1 MKQEGRGIG
10 LHNKL
15 KAYELQD
22 GGVDTVEANEL
33 LGFPP
38 DLRHYGVGA
47 QILADI
53 GLKKIKLMTNNP
65 KKVVGL
71 EGYGMEIVG
80 TIPLNVE
87 PNPINEAY
95 LKTKKDKLGHKIENV

>member
-1 MKQEGRGIG
+1 M
-10 LHNKL
+10 

-53 GLKKIKLMTNNP
+53 GLKKIA
-65 KKVVGL
+65 
-71 EGYGMEIVG
+71 
-80 TIPLNVE
+80 
-87 PNPINEAY
+87 EAFEKRAIE
-95 LKTKKDKLGHKIENV
+95 LFQKTRN

>member
-1 MKQEGRGIG
+1 
-10 LHNKL
+10 
-15 KAYELQD
+15 
-22 GGVDTVEANEL
+22 
-33 LGFPP
+33 
-38 DLRHYGVGA
+38 
-47 QILADI
+47 
-53 GLKKIKLMTNNP
+53 MTNNP

-71 EGYGMEIVG
+71 EGYGMEIVD